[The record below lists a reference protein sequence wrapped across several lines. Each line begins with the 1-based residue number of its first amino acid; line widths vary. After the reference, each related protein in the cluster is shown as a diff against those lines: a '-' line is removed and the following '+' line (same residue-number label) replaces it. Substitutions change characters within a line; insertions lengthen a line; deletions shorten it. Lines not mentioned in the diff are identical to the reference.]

1 MKTSVFKT
9 GSLFTVILL
18 GYFLIIGLPLHAQ
31 ESKSTSEEWAKT
43 LTDKMKE
50 KLSLDSQQYPKVYDI
65 NLKYIKKNMELQNS
79 SARRM
84 EKFKTLK
91 ANMEAKDKEL
101 KNILTAD
108 QYKVYETMKEQ
119 LKEELKEKYKN
130 RT

>member
-1 MKTSVFKT
+1 MKTNVFKT

-18 GYFLIIGLPLHAQ
+18 GYFLIMGLPLHAQ
-31 ESKSTSEEWAKT
+31 ESKSTSEKWARA
-43 LTDKMKE
+43 LTDQMKE
-50 KLSLDSQQYPKVYDI
+50 KLSLDSQQYSKVYDI

-84 EKFKTLK
+84 EKFKILK